1 MKNAKIPKGI
11 KIKSVLVFIFI
22 FLVIN
27 GFIHMQFLNQKNA
40 EKLKAAYTAESTV
53 ERIEAQ
59 LNKYFSKSDL
69 LKKIVESGHELGEV
83 EFDKLSGF
91 LQDDEVVIEAI
102 ELAQDGVVSQVYPL
116 DGNEE
121 AIGLDMLENSA
132 RKTEA
137 RLAMNSEKYTIAGPY
152 ELVQGGTGALL
163 FDPIYTTGETGEK
176 NFWGFSILVINWEEF
191 IDDIQLEALEDAA
204 YHYRIW
210 KMDMSTGEKL
220 SIAECGSAI
229 ADDALEVVCDVPN
242 DNWHF
247 EIVPAGGWI
256 SNSDILFGS
265 VASIVFSLL
274 VTVVYWQ
281 FEMRRYKEAV
291 YTAGIKKAARE
302 AKSANEAKTRFLFNM
317 SHDIRTPLNAVIGFA
332 DLLKEHLDD
341 RAKVEDYVDKIRA
354 SGSMLLSII
363 NHVLEMARIE
373 SGKTAL
379 NENVTC
385 INDIADS
392 LQAVFEPSVHEKELI
407 CNINCNVTHE
417 YVICDETKV
426 REIFLNIIGNS
437 VKYTPKGGR
446 VRVDIVETDTDI
458 KDYASFRIVISDT
471 GIGMSKEYLPHI
483 FEEFTREHS
492 TTEAKVD
499 GTGLGLPIVK
509 ALLDLMKGTI
519 DVKSEPGKG
528 TTTIINLSFPVATKE
543 QIKDG
548 NEQKRE
554 NLINSL
560 KGKRL
565 LLAEDNDLNAEIA
578 MTILNEN
585 GIEVERAED
594 GRICVDMLKAAREDY
609 YDGILMDIQMPNMNG
624 YDATEE
630 IRKLRGRRGIIPII
644 AMTANAFEEDRKKAF
659 VCGMNAHIVKPID
672 VGVMLSTLG
681 KFIV

>member
-1 MKNAKIPKGI
+1 
-11 KIKSVLVFIFI
+11 
-22 FLVIN
+22 
-27 GFIHMQFLNQKNA
+27 
-40 EKLKAAYTAESTV
+40 
-53 ERIEAQ
+53 
-59 LNKYFSKSDL
+59 
-69 LKKIVESGHELGEV
+69 
-83 EFDKLSGF
+83 
-91 LQDDEVVIEAI
+91 
-102 ELAQDGVVSQVYPL
+102 
-116 DGNEE
+116 
-121 AIGLDMLENSA
+121 
-132 RKTEA
+132 
-137 RLAMNSEKYTIAGPY
+137 
-152 ELVQGGTGALL
+152 
-163 FDPIYTTGETGEK
+163 
-176 NFWGFSILVINWEEF
+176 
-191 IDDIQLEALEDAA
+191 
-204 YHYRIW
+204 
-210 KMDMSTGEKL
+210 
-220 SIAECGSAI
+220 
-229 ADDALEVVCDVPN
+229 
-242 DNWHF
+242 
-247 EIVPAGGWI
+247 
-256 SNSDILFGS
+256 
-265 VASIVFSLL
+265 
-274 VTVVYWQ
+274 
-281 FEMRRYKEAV
+281 
-291 YTAGIKKAARE
+291 
-302 AKSANEAKTRFLFNM
+302 M

>member
-1 MKNAKIPKGI
+1 MKRVKIPNGV
-11 KIKSVLVFIFI
+11 KIKSVLVFILI

-69 LKKIVESGHELGEV
+69 LKKIVESGHELGEE
-83 EFDKLSGF
+83 EFNSLSGF
-91 LQDDEVVIEAI
+91 LQNDEAVIEAI
-102 ELAQDGVVSQVYPL
+102 EMAEDGIVTQVYPL
-116 DGNEE
+116 EGNDE
-121 AIGLDMLENSA
+121 ALGLDMLENSA

-163 FDPIYTTGETGEK
+163 FDPIYTTDATGEK
-176 NFWGFSILVINWEEF
+176 SFWGFSILVINWEKF
-191 IDDIQLEALEDAA
+191 IDDIQLDALEDAA

-210 KMDMSTGEKL
+210 KTDMSTGEKL

-229 ADDALEVVCDVPN
+229 SDDALEVVCDVPN

-247 EIVPAGGWI
+247 EIIPAGGWI
-256 SNSDILFGS
+256 SNSDIFFGS
-265 VASIVFSLL
+265 ILSIVISLL

-281 FEMRRYKEAV
+281 YEMRRYKEAV
-291 YTAGIKKAARE
+291 YTADIEKAARE

-341 RAKVEDYVDKIRA
+341 RAKVEAYVDKIRA

-373 SGKTAL
+373 SGKTTL
-379 NENVTC
+379 NENVTS
-385 INDIADS
+385 INDIAES
-392 LQAVFEPSVHEKELI
+392 LQAVFEPSVHEKELM
-407 CNINCNVTHE
+407 CNINCNVAHE

-446 VRVDIVETDTDI
+446 VRVDIVETDADI
-458 KDYASFRIVISDT
+458 KDYASFRIVVSDT

-492 TTEAKVD
+492 TTEVKVD

-519 DVKSEPGKG
+519 EVESEPGKG
-528 TTTIINLSFPVATKE
+528 TTTIINLSFPIATSE

-554 NLINSL
+554 ALINSL

-585 GIEVERAED
+585 GMEVERAAD

-672 VGVMLSTLG
+672 VGVMLNTLG